1 MKQLIL
7 TKIDPVEKGRRVEH
21 LGPWSLS
28 DEQFFE
34 WEWEKYGIR
43 RALRSEDI
51 WPVSRSLEKV
61 CEFYALQ
68 LSRRQN
74 ERHNRSYSDRYW
86 RILLMPWLFRL
97 IMRSFDLFLRIR
109 NRVSS
114 GVPYLAYLSPRG
126 EAFSPV
132 TTPHFNRMMADDP
145 LNRLILSRF
154 LRAYAPQGWEM
165 RDGDPAPPDKYFSAD
180 DQKSRFVRDGH
191 ANHARFRKS
200 QRKMEIYHWASILFS
215 NPGCVQFQRVSGLG
229 PLDGLYL
236 SLRLLLRSRRRWR
249 DAAGAFQKARRSEN
263 ENLTK
268 DEAIEEIK
276 SIHGVDARGA
286 GIFLRVLEVLIEETM
301 PKAFTDGFREN
312 ERRARRKI
320 KATAPWTDAL
330 VSGLLT
336 GEYDPWRFYAA
347 GLLES
352 RPVGML
358 GSQHGGMVGLV
369 EAVPFYNLVEYETA
383 DRFVSWGW
391 ERQSDYEASA
401 VPVASPLLSKMR
413 RGKKRNSSII
423 MISSTLPVYSKWVQ
437 TDYMPEDI
445 SRYMKEKIRFIEH
458 LKDGPRAALWYRP
471 HIHQTSERYDRA
483 YMEKRYPE
491 MKILSGKLVSHI
503 LGRLGAALSQCGAC
517 VLDAP
522 GSVPLFAMAARI
534 PTVFFWNENVWRIS
548 RHAKSDVEKLAGVN
562 VLHSSPESAAR
573 HLNAI
578 WPDVDSWWE
587 DSRTREA
594 VDEFAHHYCR
604 SSRNWRSEWV
614 DLFSSADSGLWKTE
628 LEDKAPTDACA
639 PMMDEKPMKG
649 SGVNKSYVQR

>member
-7 TKIDPVEKGRRVEH
+7 TKTDPVESGREVEH

-43 RALRSEDI
+43 RVLRSEDI
-51 WPVSRSLEKV
+51 WRVSRSLEKV

-74 ERHNRSYSDRYW
+74 ERHSRSYSDRYW
-86 RILLMPWLFRL
+86 RILMMPWLFRL
-97 IMRSFDLFLRIR
+97 VMCSFERFLRIR
-109 NRVSS
+109 NRASS
-114 GVPYLAYLSPRG
+114 GVPYLAYLSPRD

-132 TTPHFNRMMADDP
+132 TTPHFNRMMMFGDP

-154 LRAYAPQGWEM
+154 LRAYDPKGWEM
-165 RDGDPAPPDKYFSAD
+165 RDGAPAPPDKYFSAD
-180 DQKSRFVRDGH
+180 AQKNKLVRDGH
-191 ANHARFRKS
+191 ANHAGFRKS

-215 NPGCVQFQRVSGLG
+215 NPGYVQFQRVAGLG
-229 PLDGLYL
+229 LLDSLYL
-236 SLRLLLRSRRRWR
+236 SLRLRLRNGRRWR
-249 DAAGAFQKARRSEN
+249 DAARSFQKMRGAKN
-263 ENLTK
+263 ENLTR

-276 SIHGVDARGA
+276 SLHGMDAGGA
-286 GIFLRVLEVLIEETM
+286 GIFLRELDGLIEETL
-301 PKAFTDGFREN
+301 PKAFTDDFREN
-312 ERRARRKI
+312 ERRALRKI

-330 VSGLLT
+330 ISGLLT
-336 GEYDPWRFYAA
+336 SEWDPWRFYAA

-352 RPVGML
+352 RPVRLL

-369 EAVPFYNLVEYETA
+369 ETASFYNLVDYEAA

-401 VPVASPLLSKMR
+401 VPAPSPLLSKMKR
-413 RGKKRNSSII
+413 RKKRNSSII
-423 MISSTLPVYSKWVQ
+423 MISSSLLVYSKWVQ
-437 TDYMPEDI
+437 TDYMPEDL

-471 HIHQTSERYDRA
+471 HIHQTSDRYDRA

-491 MKILSGKLVSHI
+491 MKILSGKLLSHI
-503 LGRLGAALSQCGAC
+503 SGRLGRALSQCGVC

-522 GSVPLFAMAARI
+522 GSVPLFVMAARI
-534 PTVFFWNENVWRIS
+534 PTLFFWNENVWRIS
-548 RHAKSDVEKLAGVN
+548 RHAKSDVEKLADVN

-573 HLNAI
+573 HLNAV

-587 DSRTREA
+587 DGRTREA
-594 VDEFAHHYCR
+594 VDEFAHRHCR
-604 SSRNWRSEWV
+604 GSRNWRSEWV
-614 DLFSSADSGLWKTE
+614 DLFSSADSGLWKSE
-628 LEDKAPTDACA
+628 PEA
-639 PMMDEKPMKG
+639 
-649 SGVNKSYVQR
+649 R